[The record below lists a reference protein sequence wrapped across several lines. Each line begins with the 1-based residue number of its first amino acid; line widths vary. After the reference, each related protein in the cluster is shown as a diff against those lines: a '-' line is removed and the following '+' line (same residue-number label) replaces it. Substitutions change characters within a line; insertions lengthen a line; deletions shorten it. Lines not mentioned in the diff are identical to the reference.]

1 MVKRLKSRLPG
12 NLYKVGFVLVKWLQS
27 RMAYII
33 QIANQVN
40 QLKRNNEVLEW
51 YLHECITHLKK
62 RRLTFSV
69 NLKKRVNLLLYLLK
83 WVKFF

>member
-1 MVKRLKSRLPG
+1 
-12 NLYKVGFVLVKWLQS
+12 LVKWLQS

-69 NLKKRVNLLLYLLK
+69 NLKKGSIYFYIYLNGLN
-83 WVKFF
+83 FFNIMK